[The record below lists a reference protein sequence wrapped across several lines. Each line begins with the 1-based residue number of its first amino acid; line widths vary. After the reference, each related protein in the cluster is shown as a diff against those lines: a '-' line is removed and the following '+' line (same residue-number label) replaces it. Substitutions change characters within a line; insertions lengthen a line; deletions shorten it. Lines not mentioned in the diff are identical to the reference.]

1 MAGKE
6 TTMSLLKNKFIVIPI
21 ICSIIFAVL
30 LFPSI
35 VDRHGFVKS
44 LYFTQLGVVVIWVMF
59 FLLSW
64 FINSIVED
72 EIKKRMA
79 NKNHR

>member
-1 MAGKE
+1 MAGRE
-6 TTMSLLKNKFIVIPI
+6 TAMSFLKSKYIVIPI
-21 ICSIIFAVL
+21 ICSIVFAVL

-44 LYFTQLGVVVIWVMF
+44 LYFTQLGVVVIWGMF
-59 FLLSW
+59 FLWSW
-64 FINSIVED
+64 LINSIVEE
-72 EIKKRMA
+72 EIRKRMA

>member
-1 MAGKE
+1 MAGKD
-6 TTMSLLKNKFIVIPI
+6 TAMSFLKNKFIVIPI
-21 ICSIIFAVL
+21 ICSIVFAVL

-44 LYFTQLGVVVIWVMF
+44 LYFTQLGVAVIWVMF
-59 FLLSW
+59 FLWSW
-64 FINSIVED
+64 LINSIVED

-79 NKNHR
+79 NKNHH